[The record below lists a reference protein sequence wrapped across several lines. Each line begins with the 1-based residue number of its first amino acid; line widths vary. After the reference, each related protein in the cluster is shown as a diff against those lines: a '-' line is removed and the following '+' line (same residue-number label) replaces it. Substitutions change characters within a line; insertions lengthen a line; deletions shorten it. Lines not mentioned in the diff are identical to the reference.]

1 MDPSQENRQETSPGT
16 PKTTFLPA
24 ILVVLLL
31 LVIVGLGYF
40 FYSDSIPVGLYSND
54 TQSSRPVTQT
64 RSQISASQE
73 HTPQETPE
81 EVVTPDQPSPLQAPP
96 SQAESEEALT
106 VQKES
111 PPKNQ
116 TETVTSPSPE
126 SMAGPELSSDVAALS
141 STPEEPAESLCKAPE
156 RRLHNFYSNL
166 DKQPYMSQYQ
176 LSSSSE
182 QHFTA
187 LIQKLLNNPPQVTRE
202 SDDLYT
208 ILKNTAHFFRVSGKD
223 NVLMMKGILGNE
235 KEHIEQILADYNLL
249 ISTPECATSPQ
260 VASMDQDALYEYA
273 CFFLNTMGG
282 RLYLFRRDSLS
293 RMVVTYYAILLIDR
307 ANQENNNNHGLDLK
321 SFVDMLIAEMES
333 GGSSLKYQDRYLDSL
348 YLMKEKYQ

>member
-1 MDPSQENRQETSPGT
+1 MDPSQENKQETSPGT
-16 PKTTFLPA
+16 QKTIFLPA
-24 ILVVLLL
+24 ILVVLL
-31 LVIVGLGYF
+31 IVAIIGIGYS
-40 FYSDSIPVGLYSND
+40 FYSDSIPVALYSDDAQPSTPIALNE
-54 TQSSRPVTQT
+54 SLVA
-64 RSQISASQE
+64 ASQKHDAGE
-73 HTPQETPE
+73 APE
-81 EVVTPDQPSPLQAPP
+81 EVVTSAAPSSPQRP
-96 SQAESEEALT
+96 SSESESEKSLT
-106 VQKES
+106 AQKES
-111 PPKNQ
+111 LQKNQ
-116 TETVTSPSPE
+116 TESFAAPSRE
-126 SMAGPELSSDVAALS
+126 GIAKTNLSSNIAAPS
-141 STPEEPAESLCKAPE
+141 STPEKVTESLCIKPE
-156 RRLHNFYSNL
+156 KRLHNFYSDL
-166 DKQPYMSQYQ
+166 DKRPYMSQYQ
-176 LSSSSE
+176 LTSSSE
-182 QHFTA
+182 QHITA

-249 ISTPECATSPQ
+249 ISTPECATSPLL
-260 VASMDQDALYEYA
+260 AGMDQEALYEYA

-307 ANQENNNNHGLDLK
+307 ANQENNNKHGLDLK
-321 SFVDMLIAEMES
+321 TFVDMLIAEMES